1 MKNLNLVPR
10 FIRLRD
16 APTYLGMGYDCF
28 CEKVRP
34 YVTEIKD
41 GPKIVLFDKVDLDAF
56 ADHYKA
62 HNGRLGQR
70 KEETPCHSGSKNVKT
85 PTTSK
90 SRALSS
96 AKLLEK
102 VLERI

>member
-16 APTYLGMGYDCF
+16 APNYLGMGYDCF
-28 CEKVRP
+28 CAKVRP

-70 KEETPCHSGSKNVKT
+70 KEEKPCHSGSKNVKG
-85 PTTSK
+85 PPTSK
-90 SRALSS
+90 SSVLSS

-102 VLERI
+102 VLEQI